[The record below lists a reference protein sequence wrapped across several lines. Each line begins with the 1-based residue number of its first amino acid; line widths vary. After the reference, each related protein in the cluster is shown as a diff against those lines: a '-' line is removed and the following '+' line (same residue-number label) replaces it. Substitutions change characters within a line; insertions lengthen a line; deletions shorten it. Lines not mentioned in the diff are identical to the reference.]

1 MNPNPP
7 IRYTTDLTNITADQ
21 LRGGFFAGWPNPPA
35 PVDHLRMLQGSYA
48 VELALV
54 DDQVIGYLTA
64 ISDGVSTAY
73 LPQLEVLEAYRGQGV
88 GSELVCRM
96 LERLRHLYAI
106 DLLCDPDVQPF
117 YERLGMRHAS
127 GMLLRNYDRQNCA
140 ILAAPPTRSHPQ

>member
-1 MNPNPP
+1 MTTDLP
-7 IRYTTDLTNITADQ
+7 IRYTADLSGISADQ

-35 PVDHLRMLQGSYA
+35 LADHLRILQGSYA

-54 DDQVIGYLTA
+54 GDQVIGYLTA

-73 LPQLEVLEAYRGQGV
+73 LPQLEVLAAYRGQGV
-88 GSELVCRM
+88 GSELVRRM
-96 LERLRHLYAI
+96 LARLRHLYAI

-117 YERLGMRHAS
+117 YERLGMRSAG

-140 ILAAPPTRSHPQ
+140 AE